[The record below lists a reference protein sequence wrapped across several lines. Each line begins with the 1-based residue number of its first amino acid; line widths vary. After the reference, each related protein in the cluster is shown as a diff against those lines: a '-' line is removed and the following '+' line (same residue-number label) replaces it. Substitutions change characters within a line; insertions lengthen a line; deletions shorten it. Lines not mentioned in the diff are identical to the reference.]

1 VLRSVRQA
9 RNRVVRRVEDGMD
22 GRLGMMRT
30 GGESL
35 GGDGKGMLRKVEAG
49 EVRNDAVRNGEV

>member
-1 VLRSVRQA
+1 M
-9 RNRVVRRVEDGMD
+9 VRRVEDGMD

>member
-1 VLRSVRQA
+1 
-9 RNRVVRRVEDGMD
+9 MD
-22 GRLGMMRT
+22 GRLGVMRT

-49 EVRNDAVRNGEV
+49 MESFGAKRLGVVGSAGKE